1 MLRKFQKGQKGF
13 TLIELMIV
21 IAIIGILAAIAIP
34 QFAQYRAR
42 GWIAT
47 CRSDARN
54 AYTAVQ
60 AWRTDNPAGVFAG
73 ETIAPLGIGVLLTA
87 CKASTGVTIVV
98 AADAAGPPPV
108 AGDISVTHANL
119 GGSLILNGVTGAETN
134 TLTP

>member
-1 MLRKFQKGQKGF
+1 MLRKFRKGQKGF

-60 AWRTDNPAGVFAG
+60 AWRTDNPAGVVPA
-73 ETIAPLGIGVLLTA
+73 ETINPLSVGSTYNAVR
-87 CKASTGVTIVV
+87 ASTGVTIVV
-98 AADAAGPPPV
+98 AATT
-108 AGDISVTHANL
+108 GDVTVTHANL
-119 GGSLILNGVTGAETN
+119 SGSLVLAGNTGSETS
-134 TLTP
+134 TLSVP